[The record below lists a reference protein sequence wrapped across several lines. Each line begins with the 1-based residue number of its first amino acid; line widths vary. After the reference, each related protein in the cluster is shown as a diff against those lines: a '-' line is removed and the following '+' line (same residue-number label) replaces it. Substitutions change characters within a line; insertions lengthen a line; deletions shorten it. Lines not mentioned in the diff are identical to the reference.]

1 VTSRHAFAA
10 LVGGALV
17 LWPLF
22 LGCGAAPQ
30 VGAYGVVGAA
40 CIAQERAI
48 VDRAGTTFEQDTADL
63 ALVRT
68 VCDAILTRIENEV
81 P

>member
-1 VTSRHAFAA
+1 MRLAFLPA
-10 LVGGALV
+10 LFALT
-17 LWPLF
+17 
-22 LGCGAAPQ
+22 GCAGAAYA
-30 VGAYGVVGAA
+30 GSYGVVGAA

-48 VDRAGTTFEQDTADL
+48 VDRAGSTFEQDTADI
-63 ALVRT
+63 ALVRA

>member
-1 VTSRHAFAA
+1 MRLAFLPA
-10 LVGGALV
+10 LFALT
-17 LWPLF
+17 
-22 LGCGAAPQ
+22 GCAGAAYA
-30 VGAYGVVGAA
+30 GSYGVVGAA

-48 VDRAGTTFEQDTADL
+48 VDRVGSTFEQDTADI